1 MVPQIKNQQNS
12 SIEVSYSHQVVNE
25 SITTNTIVTRT
36 FKNFPKKSYVLSES
50 YFDLG
55 RDTSRLSNPVVAK
68 RFKTKANVYEY
79 VKNNLDAKIY
89 QLTESQ
95 TYTICSY
102 THNKPSLMTPLYENV
117 YVLRFDNDDN
127 VSSIKYLGKFKIQ

>member
-1 MVPQIKNQQNS
+1 M
-12 SIEVSYSHQVVNE
+12 
-25 SITTNTIVTRT
+25 
-36 FKNFPKKSYVLSES
+36 
-50 YFDLG
+50 
-55 RDTSRLSNPVVAK
+55 
-68 RFKTKANVYEY
+68 YEY

-117 YVLRFDNDDN
+117 YVVRFDNDDN